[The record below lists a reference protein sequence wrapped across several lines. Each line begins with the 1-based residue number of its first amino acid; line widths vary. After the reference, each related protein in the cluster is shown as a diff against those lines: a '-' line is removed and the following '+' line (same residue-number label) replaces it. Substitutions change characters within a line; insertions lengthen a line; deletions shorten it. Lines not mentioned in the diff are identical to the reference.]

1 MSFILDALKKSE
13 AERQRQT
20 GPTLLEVRVTP
31 PRRRY
36 PLWSLIVGALLTVN
50 VVVLLAFVLRR
61 PAAPT
66 PGVAPSPVA
75 ASPASAGTAP
85 STASA
90 VTAPSA
96 AGTPAAV
103 APLISAPAASTS
115 AATAPTPAIAPP
127 PVPALDPVAPLPD
140 SLHNPA
146 DDAPAVS
153 ADSGAAKAKPA
164 GSADYAN
171 LPSFTEV
178 GGNLPDLRLDLHVY
192 TERPGDRYALIN
204 MHKVREGES
213 LPEGP
218 RVLAITP
225 DGVAMDYRGQEF
237 MLRPQ

>member
-20 GPTLLEVRVTP
+20 GPTLLEVRVSP

-36 PLWSLIVGALLTVN
+36 PMWSLIVGVLLAVN

-61 PAAPT
+61 PAASIP
-66 PGVAPSPVA
+66 VAAPSPVTA
-75 ASPASAGTAP
+75 TVPA
-85 STASA
+85 
-90 VTAPSA
+90 TAPSA
-96 AGTPAAV
+96 ASTPHAA
-103 APLISAPAASTS
+103 APPISAPTAPTDTAV
-115 AATAPTPAIAPP
+115 ATAPIPPLAPP
-127 PVPALDPVAPLPD
+127 TAAALEPVPPLPD
-140 SLHNPA
+140 STHNPA
-146 DDAPAVS
+146 DDDPAVS
-153 ADSGAAKAKPA
+153 ANSGAVKAQPA

-192 TERPGDRYALIN
+192 TARASDRYALIN
-204 MHKVREGES
+204 MHKVREGET

-225 DGVAMDYRGQEF
+225 EGVAMDYRGQEF